1 MSALAE
7 KLTVQVIS
15 RRCDVKTG
23 TGLAIVFLAL
33 VAAWTDAGAQGV
45 TSDEATVRVL
55 DDQARIATLKR
66 DIPTLER
73 LWSDHLVV
81 NAPSNRVIIG
91 KRAVIDDVVRAGGIN
106 YSSFERQIEFIR
118 VDGDF
123 ATIMGLE
130 TVRPMSDVP
139 ASGLKAG
146 QLIQRRFTSIWKR
159 EGETWRLFI
168 RHANV
173 IPPR

>member
-1 MSALAE
+1 
-7 KLTVQVIS
+7 
-15 RRCDVKTG
+15 VKTG
-23 TGLAIVFLAL
+23 TGLAIMFLAS
-33 VAAWTDAGAQGV
+33 VAAWPDVRAQGR
-45 TSDEATVRVL
+45 TSDEATVRAL
-55 DDQARIATLKR
+55 DEEARIATLNR
-66 DIPTLER
+66 DVPALER

-81 NAPSNRVIIG
+81 NAPNNQVVVG
-91 KRAVIDDVVRAGGIN
+91 KRAVIDGVVRAGVIN
-106 YSSFERQIEFIR
+106 YSLFERQIEFIR

-130 TVRPMSDVP
+130 TVRPISDAP

-146 QLIQRRFTSIWKR
+146 QLIQRRVTNIWKR